1 MAFSGVRHTKKIL
14 KEVDKAIVQ
23 LQAGRKLLEYC
34 NDTTG
39 NMCDGRP
46 DEVDGSK
53 EEAESEALDTVYD
66 AVKILYKPLLDNG
79 YQLQD

>member
-14 KEVDKAIVQ
+14 KEVDKAIED
-23 LQAGRKLLEYC
+23 LKKAKDFLEYC

-39 NMCDGRP
+39 NRCSGRP

-53 EEAESEALDTVYD
+53 EEAESEAFTNIDE
-66 AVKILYKPLLDNG
+66 AMERLYSLLLDNG
-79 YQLQD
+79 MM